1 MQYTTSYGVHSI
13 VGVFTVHYVAVCVA
27 EGQFR
32 VWTGQRKV
40 TLCKRKKGLLK
51 KTIELSVLCDLKI
64 FLYI

>member
-40 TLCKRKKGLLK
+40 TLGLDGAHHGWKKLPKQGLVSDSQK
-51 KTIELSVLCDLKI
+51 
-64 FLYI
+64 